1 MDSWFDKL
9 TTNGLEKV
17 INMKKFNEWNEVKK
31 QLDCKEKYITP
42 KEREVYWAS
51 IGENIGF
58 EQNGKGDI
66 FSRPVLIVKRFS
78 KNIFF
83 GVPLS
88 TQPKE
93 GSFFYGFEL
102 NGEKSTALVVQ
113 GRLFDTRRLEN
124 RIGMISKEDFENI
137 KLRIKDLLD
146 V

>member
-1 MDSWFDKL
+1 
-9 TTNGLEKV
+9 
-17 INMKKFNEWNEVKK
+17 MKKFNEWNEVKK

-51 IGENIGF
+51 IGENVGF

-83 GVPLS
+83 GIPLS

-124 RIGMISKEDFENI
+124 RIGMIGKEDFENI